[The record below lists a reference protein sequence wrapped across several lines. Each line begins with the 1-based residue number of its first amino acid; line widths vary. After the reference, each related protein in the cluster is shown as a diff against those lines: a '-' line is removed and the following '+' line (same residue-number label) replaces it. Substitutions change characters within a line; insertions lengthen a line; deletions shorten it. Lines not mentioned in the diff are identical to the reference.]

1 MVEIRIEYPGD
12 LECKAIHGPS
22 NTTLMTDAPADN
34 QGKARTFS
42 PTDMVAV
49 ALGTCIFTVMGIVAK
64 RANIDM
70 AGASLIVRKET
81 TSQPVR
87 RIGRLEVEVHM
98 PRVLPDEDRRRLE
111 NAAHACPVKRSL
123 HPDIDIPIQYH
134 WGQ

>member
-12 LECKAIHGPS
+12 WECKAIHGPS
-22 NTTLMTDAPADN
+22 NTTLMTDAPLDN

-42 PTDMVAV
+42 PTDLVAT

-70 AGASLIVRKET
+70 AGARMIVRKEMV
-81 TSQPVR
+81 SQPAR

-98 PRVLPDEDRRRLE
+98 PKSLPEQDRRRLE
-111 NAAHACPVKRSL
+111 NAARACPVERSL
-123 HPDIDIPIQYH
+123 HPDVDIPIRFS

>member
-1 MVEIRIEYPGD
+1 MVEIKVEYPGD

-22 NTTLMTDAPADN
+22 NTTLMTDAPVDN
-34 QGKARTFS
+34 QGKGRTFS
-42 PTDMVAV
+42 PTDLVAV

-70 AGASLIVRKET
+70 TGASMVVRKEMA
-81 TSQPVR
+81 SLPAR

-98 PRVLPDEDRRRLE
+98 PRPLPDADRRRLE
-111 NAAHACPVKRSL
+111 NAAQACPVKQSL
-123 HPDIDIPIQYH
+123 HPDIEIAIRYH